1 MVSPGSISTTIISV
15 NVIQAR
21 LIILDL
27 NVSLL
32 NGGIIKSKQQAI
44 DIFNELGIELNTRGE
59 KLTIEQFCEISNLL
73 AKCI

>member
-1 MVSPGSISTTIISV
+1 MQRIKT
-15 NVIQAR
+15 
-21 LIILDL
+21 LIY
-27 NVSLL
+27 SLL

-44 DIFNELGIELNTRGE
+44 DIFNELEIELNTRGE